1 MKVFYQGDI
10 IKISGFGNLFL
21 IISKNVFIRERKM
34 FHVSPIVNT
43 DIINPMNIDIKGVDG
58 TEGTVICEEIKLIDP
73 VARACTKVDR
83 INYWGI
89 INISDAIQ
97 GMFEY
102 D

>member
-1 MKVFYQGDI
+1 MKEFYQGDI
-10 IKISGFGNLFL
+10 IKINGFGNVFL
-21 IISKNVFIRERKM
+21 IVSKNAFIKERKM

-43 DIINPMNIDIKGVDG
+43 DLINPMNIPINGVEG

-73 VARACTKVDR
+73 VARVCNKVDR
-83 INYWGI
+83 INYWSI